1 MLRRGPGEDLP
12 SSPLSISTSTSFLD
26 FAFPGTI
33 PPTPTT
39 GGSDFSVALTAR
51 YVPQDPLSGVG
62 FGIGY
67 GYQQITQ
74 SFGPAI
80 YGPPIPVGQQ
90 ASVGR
95 SVYNPPSRE
104 FIPPVRLVDLGPQI
118 EDDPEDPGDDTAP
131 VLVVIPPTYRPTTT
145 VFEDVPGGIYE
156 TNRAPTDWARVYE
169 QYVELNQP
177 EIEEVFHDTI
187 DWGGAVGTILGG
199 VLDPFGVGD
208 FARAALSPPTT
219 VTGIPSLGQ
228 QTVLRAAP
236 VQPIP
241 GGVAVAGCPPTGP
254 KYAKICIAT
263 GEITPLRRRRRR
275 RLLTS
280 SDIKDLSALKS
291 IVGGAALQGAVVQ
304 AVRR

>member
-1 MLRRGPGEDLP
+1 MLWRGPGEGLP

-26 FAFPGTI
+26 FPVSATI
-33 PPTPTT
+33 PPSPTT
-39 GGSDFSVALTAR
+39 GGCELNVALTQR
-51 YVPQDPLSGVG
+51 FVPQDPLSGVG

-74 SFGPAI
+74 PFGPAI
-80 YGPPIPVGQQ
+80 YGPPVPVGQQ

-104 FIPPVRLVDLGPQI
+104 FIPPVRLVDPGAEV
-118 EDDPEDPGDDTAP
+118 EDDPEDSWDETLPIP
-131 VLVVIPPTYRPTTT
+131 VVIPPSYRPTQT
-145 VFEDVPGGIYE
+145 VFEDAPGGIYE

-169 QYVELNQP
+169 EYVELNQP
-177 EIEEVFHDTI
+177 EIDVPIHGAI
-187 DWGGAVGTILGG
+187 DWGEVAGTVVGGL
-199 VLDPFGVGD
+199 LDPFGVGTATTA
-208 FARAALSPPTT
+208 FFNPPTAL
-219 VTGIPSLGQ
+219 V
-228 QTVLRAAP
+228 AAP
-236 VQPIP
+236 TVAAAPSAR
-241 GGVAVAGCPPTGP
+241 GGAVTVAAAGACGPTGP